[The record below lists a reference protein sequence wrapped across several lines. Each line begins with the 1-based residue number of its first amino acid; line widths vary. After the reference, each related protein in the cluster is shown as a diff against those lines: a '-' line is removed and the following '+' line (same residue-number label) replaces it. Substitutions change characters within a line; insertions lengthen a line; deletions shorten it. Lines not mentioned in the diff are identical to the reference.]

1 MDWVQGG
8 LIVVILLQ
16 LVLIRAVLEL
26 ARRLDVGLMAL
37 DSKLAGALAS
47 AIAEI
52 GGGGFEPPNPIQQAL
67 AQLLVSRATD
77 SPAVEVLSRA
87 TDGKFST
94 E

>member
-8 LIVVILLQ
+8 LLVVILLQ
-16 LVLIRAVLEL
+16 LVLIRALLDL
-26 ARRLDVGLMAL
+26 ARRLDVGLTQL

-52 GGGGFEPPNPIQQAL
+52 GGGGFEPPNPIQAAL
-67 AQLLVSRATD
+67 AQLLVSRAQET
-77 SPAVEVLSRA
+77 PAVEVLSRA
-87 TDGKFST
+87 TDGKFSA